1 MADRVSIDIEGYR
14 PYLEKIS
21 KEEERPLTHTV
32 RALMREAL
40 SARGFQFNDSEA
52 SLAEFLQRLQTGD
65 LPTDAEIAALC
76 QNVGLDQAFVKQ
88 ICGAIAIARSSK
100 AS

>member
-40 SARGFQFNDSEA
+40 SARGFEFTDAET
-52 SLAEFLQRLQTGD
+52 SLTEFLQRLQTGD
-65 LPTDAEIAALC
+65 LPSDAEIADLC
-76 QNVGLDQAFVKQ
+76 QSAGLDQAFVKQ
-88 ICGAIAIARSSK
+88 ICGAIATARSAK